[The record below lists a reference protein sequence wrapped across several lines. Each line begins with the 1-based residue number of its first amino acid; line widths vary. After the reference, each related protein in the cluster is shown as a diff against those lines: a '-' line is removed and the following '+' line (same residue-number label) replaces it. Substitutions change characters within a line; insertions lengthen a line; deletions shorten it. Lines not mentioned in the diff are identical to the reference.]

1 MSKFL
6 LLNPLDSDNFG
17 CTVEEML
24 ESLEE
29 FGLTYISSL
38 DTKGQVKYYAVS
50 TSKEAMES
58 MCTNVQLDGSVIEF
72 TAVYDQQIED

>member
-6 LLNPLDSDNFG
+6 LLNPLDCNNFG

-38 DTKGQVKYYAVS
+38 DTKGQVMYYAVAS
-50 TSKEAMES
+50 SKELMER

-72 TAVYDQQIED
+72 TAIYDQQIED